1 MEVAKDPNFQL
12 LSSKDFVPEKY
23 VRDLSQNYVGGSEL
37 QNLRKKIQTLS
48 EETSNNLK
56 KNVYQN
62 YVQFI
67 DTAKEISRI
76 LFNCKNL
83 INGCRYVYTDLES
96 EMYQLSHL
104 LSEQKSLLSAL
115 STTSILEDTT
125 PVNIERENKVNEK
138 DLEEENK
145 QKLATILEKVEGCKV
160 KVTYMCINFLYEGDL
175 LEIDPTENTSLKTV
189 HVYLFTDGFMITTRN
204 SNSRGLMK
212 YVYEILYDLSSLAVV
227 NVRDLGN
234 VKHAFKLLIFPDT
247 RVFQCSSNSNKAKWL
262 DKFDQAKKTRLAQE
276 QQKRESIAEKSPSR
290 SIITSTLDIDF
301 VVLAAFDEEEEEIGM
316 VHPEWFLDIPEEL
329 DVCVAQRHFEDA
341 LTFLQ
346 KAKDYIN
353 QFVVMTGQPDHVMID
368 IQRKVEQR
376 QNNLTEVLMK
386 ELEVN
391 PDKSL
396 QGGLRAARRAVRLLN
411 QLGRSTQSCDLFL
424 KLCSSML
431 KTQCKR
437 VKREGSTTVYVR
449 HLSSVVFTNM
459 CHMSDEFLRAFPD
472 SPSCA
477 SAYVVW
483 ASGELSLFTTHF
495 AKQVFMPQT
504 SLSTITECI
513 VMVRTQ
519 CERLCIYGIDLCY
532 QLDGALRSPLTKAL
546 RDARDKLIDSIK
558 LRTLDDKWIPMN
570 LHSKSALAR
579 CLQEHSNMGLKL
591 DSYVTGDT
599 WLQLTAS
606 ILAFTKIFLTLLDD
620 CMKLKTTELMF
631 TIDETL
637 YSVFEAQ
644 VKHSENSL
652 RNELNQDQRKFL
664 TKNAEFLLGT
674 LIEVSQIKYNEAV
687 GYDCPTL
694 IKLQKEYL
702 ALMKGVSP
710 TARSTK
716 TKYSSEF
723 L

>member
-1 MEVAKDPNFQL
+1 MELAKEPSFEL
-12 LSSKDFVPEKY
+12 LSSEDFKPEKY

-37 QNLRKKIQTLS
+37 QSLRKKIQLLS

-67 DTAKEISRI
+67 DTAKEISH
-76 LFNCKNL
+76 
-83 INGCRYVYTDLES
+83 LES

-115 STTSILEDTT
+115 STTSILEDII
-125 PVNIERENKVNEK
+125 PVNLGQEDNLNQR

-145 QKLATILEKVEGCKV
+145 QKLATILEKVEGCKELLEV
-160 KVTYMCINFLYEGDL
+160 PGRIFLYEGDL
-175 LEIDPTENTSLKTV
+175 LEIDPTENTALKSV
-189 HVYLFTDGFMITTRN
+189 HVYLFTDGFMITNRN
-204 SNSRGLMK
+204 SDSRGLMK
-212 YVYEILYDLSSLAVV
+212 YVYEIMYDLSSLAVV

-247 RVFQCSSNSNKAKWL
+247 RVFQCSSNSNKKEWL
-262 DKFDQAKKTRLAQE
+262 DKFDQAKKTRLTQE
-276 QQKRESIAEKSPSR
+276 QQKRESFVEKSPSR
-290 SIITSTLDIDF
+290 SASIESPSLNPF
-301 VVLAAFDEEEEEIGM
+301 EEEEEDIGP
-316 VHPEWFLDIPEEL
+316 VHPEWFIDVPEEL
-329 DVCVAQRHFEDA
+329 DVCVAQRHFEEA
-341 LTFLQ
+341 LALLQ
-346 KAKDYIN
+346 KAKEYIS
-353 QFVVMTGQPDHVMID
+353 QFATVNDQSDHVMID

-411 QLGRSTQSCDLFL
+411 KLGRETQSCDLFL

-437 VKREGSTTVYVR
+437 VKREGSTSTYIR
-449 HLSSVVFTNM
+449 NLSSVVFTNM
-459 CHMSDEFLRAFPD
+459 CHMSEEFLRAFPD

-504 SLSTITECI
+504 SLSTVTECVVLI
-513 VMVRTQ
+513 RTQ
-519 CERLCIYGIDLCY
+519 CERLYSYGVDLCY
-532 QLDGALRSPLTKAL
+532 QLDGALRSHLIKAL
-546 RDARDKLIDSIK
+546 REAKDKSIDSVK
-558 LRTLDDKWIPMN
+558 LRANDDKWIPMN
-570 LHSKSALAR
+570 LQTKSALSR
-579 CLQEHSNMGLKL
+579 FLQEYAQMGVQLE
-591 DSYVTGDT
+591 SYVTGVT

-606 ILAFTKIFLTLLDD
+606 TLAFTKMFLTLLKD
-620 CMKLKTTELMF
+620 CLKLRTAELIF

-644 VKHSENSL
+644 VRHNENSL
-652 RNELNQDQRKFL
+652 RDEMNQEQRDFL
-664 TKNAEFLLGT
+664 TKNAEFLLVR
-674 LIEVSQIKYNEAV
+674 LLEVSQETYKENV
-687 GYDCPTL
+687 GYECSTL
-694 IKLQKEYL
+694 EKLQKEYS
-702 ALMKGVSP
+702 ALSKGISP
-710 TARSTK
+710 TKRNTK
-716 TKYSSEF
+716 TKYSSDF